1 VEEKMITMSDL
12 TEDACDS
19 IIIEFLQMHEEI
31 AEEQQIREACTL
43 LISYCGVEEN
53 EEKIV

>member
-1 VEEKMITMSDL
+1 MITMSDL